1 MKKRCVMLGDELS
14 NYHFGEDHPFG
25 PKRYWVFKEE
35 FESRFLNNGQLDKN
49 VLLHTPQQA
58 TEKQLALFHTQ
69 DYIDKVIALSA
80 KGEGYLDCGDTPA
93 RQGIYDS
100 ARFVVGTTL
109 KAIDLIMQSDC
120 HFAFSPIA
128 GIHHARRNSA
138 AGFCVFND
146 CGIAIEYLRKKYKL
160 QRIAYIDIDAH
171 HGDGVFYEFEDDPDL
186 CFVDFHQDGAT
197 LYPGTGFINETG
209 KGDAVGSKLNIPLPP
224 NSTDKIAKAL
234 WKNAEAFIEKF
245 KPEFILFQCGA
256 DSLAGDPITQ
266 LNLTSEFH
274 AYVTSRLVLLAN
286 KHCEGKLLAMGG
298 GGYNLDN
305 IKSAWNDVIE
315 SLI

>member
-1 MKKRCVMLGDELS
+1 MLGDELA
-14 NYHFGEDHPFG
+14 NYHFGEEHPFG
-25 PKRYWVFKEE
+25 PKRYWAFKKE
-35 FESRFLNNGQLDKN
+35 FQFRFLDNSELNKKISLQE
-49 VLLHTPQQA
+49 PQQA
-58 TEKQLALFHTQ
+58 SEKQLALFHTKE
-69 DYIDKVIALSA
+69 YIHKVKELSE

-93 RQGIYDS
+93 RKGIYDS
-100 ARFVVGTTL
+100 ARFVVGTIL
-109 KAIDLIMQSDC
+109 KAIDLIMNDDC

-128 GIHHARRNSA
+128 GIHHARRDRA

-146 CGIAIEYLRKKYKL
+146 CGIAIEYLRKEYNI

-171 HGDGVFYEFEDDPDL
+171 HGDGVFYEFENDPNL

-209 KGDAVGSKLNIPLPP
+209 KGKALGTKLNIPLPP

-234 WKNAEAFIEKF
+234 WKNAENFIDEF
-245 KPEFILFQCGA
+245 KPEFILLQCGA

-266 LNLTSEFH
+266 LQLSSEFH
-274 AYVTSRLVLLAN
+274 SFVASRLSLMAN
-286 KHCEGKLLAMGG
+286 KHCEGRLLAMGG

-305 IKSAWNDVIE
+305 IKVAWNDIIE
-315 SLI
+315 KLL